1 MPDPVDPRFSR
12 ASAPPQV
19 SRLLLRVA
27 ADRNADVERLCR
39 GLGFTA
45 ADVQRP
51 GFRLSHRQGYLL
63 VRRCLAQLGDDGLG
77 LAVGARQTS
86 VSLGLV
92 GLGMQACATLG
103 AALELG
109 LHYQRQAGAML
120 DYGLEQGAAAVRLVL
135 TPRFHEPAVT
145 AFYMEEGLAS
155 VLGVARHL
163 AGTRLPPRAL
173 SLDYPAPPHG
183 ERYAA
188 LFECPVRFA
197 APVTAIEFDPAWLD
211 MPLATRDD
219 AVAAEVIELL
229 GATAGYDPLRT
240 DLVEGLQR
248 EIRKRLD
255 APPTLAQLAAPL
267 NLSERTLRRRLEA
280 AGTHYQALVDE
291 ARRDRALTLLGRA
304 DLALAEVAFQTG
316 FGDLRNFRRAFRRWT
331 GLAPQEARRR
341 LRTRVEEGD

>member
-1 MPDPVDPRFSR
+1 MPDLVDPRFSR

-27 ADRNADVERLCR
+27 AERQGDVERLCR

-77 LAVGARQTS
+77 LAVGARQTT

-92 GLGMQACATLG
+92 GLGMQASATLG

-109 LHYQRQAGAML
+109 LHYQQQAGAML
-120 DYGLEQGAAAVRLVL
+120 DYGLELGTATVRLVL

-155 VLGVARHL
+155 VLRIARHL
-163 AGTRLPPRAL
+163 TGTRLPPRAL
-173 SLDYPAPPHG
+173 CLDYPPPPHG

-197 APVTAIEFDPAWLD
+197 APATAIEFDPAWLD
-211 MPLATRDD
+211 LPLATQDA

-229 GATAGYDPLRT
+229 DATAGFDPLRT

-280 AGTHYQALVDE
+280 AGTRYQTLVDE
-291 ARRDRALTLLGRA
+291 ARRDLALTLLGRA
-304 DLALAEVAFQTG
+304 GLALAEVAFQTG
-316 FGDLRNFRRAFRRWT
+316 FDDLRNFRRAFRRWT

-341 LRTRVEEGD
+341 LISQVEADD